1 MVYLRNIV
9 FIFSIIV
16 FFSCSSKKN
25 ILYLQDY
32 SDLKIPSL
40 NYIDHLIKPGDKVKI
55 SLLTNSPEALISF
68 GQNPNYGVESRQS
81 LIFKSYIVSK
91 DGFINYPEIGL
102 VKAESLTIDQLAT
115 SITKLL
121 NDKGILVDPVVDVK
135 ILNLNFTI
143 LGEVN
148 SPGKYYFDD
157 QNLNI
162 FKAIGIA
169 GDLTINGLRQNIK
182 LIRFKDGKQHV
193 HNLDLTKSDFISSE
207 FFQVMSNDI
216 IIVDPNTNK
225 IKSAGI
231 IGNSG
236 TLLSLLSFILSSIIV
251 ISN

>member
-1 MVYLRNIV
+1 MVNLRNLV
-9 FIFSIIV
+9 FILSIIA

-32 SDLKIPSL
+32 GDLEISSL
-40 NYIDHLIKPGDKVKI
+40 NYREHLIKPGDKIKI
-55 SLLTNSPEALISF
+55 SLVTNNPEALITF
-68 GQNPNYGVESRQS
+68 GQNPSVGVESRQS

-91 DGFINYPEIGL
+91 EGFINYPEIGL
-102 VKAESLTIDQLAT
+102 VKAEALTINELGK
-115 SITKLL
+115 SLTKLL
-121 NDKGILVDPVVDVK
+121 KEKNILVNPVIDVK

-143 LGEVN
+143 LGEVKT
-148 SPGKYYFDD
+148 PGKYYFDD

-162 FKAIGIA
+162 FKAIGMA
-169 GDLTINGLRQNIK
+169 GDLTINGLRQDIK
-182 LIRFKDGKQHV
+182 LIRFKNGKQHV

-207 FFQVMSNDI
+207 FFQVMSDDV
-216 IIVDPNTNK
+216 IIVNPNTNK